1 MSSLAAVLFS
11 RSSRVASRLCNAAGV
26 RACGDV
32 TADEGA
38 LPCAIGAGWGALASA
53 TTGQRKGG
61 EGASASAT
69 AGQVAVSE

>member
-38 LPCAIGAGWGALASA
+38 AIGAGWGALASA